1 MWVQLIQF
9 FTVRPVLEIAAVL
22 LFIIAS
28 IWAVGMLVLYVLKSA
43 GISKIGPIELTR
55 RTFRRKSIVKDNGE
69 IMIILKKHAEMI
81 NAVRDIKNNV
91 IHLQMRFVDSK
102 SIECRGIMQKVFLKL
117 IEDEHS
123 KAGCESNSIVQ
134 NDDYRMYRLCLRI
147 LTEDLRDF
155 YEECFNVNH
164 LADKTENEFRDYC
177 RVVGTEVVQKATDI
191 LNDLYQGEIISRPLL
206 YSANQRIIP
215 EMLDISTDILTHAR
229 DMAVKAKNDVAR
241 LESEFDSW
249 FQNQTET
256 V

>member
-28 IWAVGMLVLYVLKSA
+28 IWAVGMLVLYIMKSA
-43 GISKIGPIELTR
+43 GISKIGPIELTKK
-55 RTFRRKSIVKDNGE
+55 TLLRKSFMKNSND

-81 NAVRDIKNNV
+81 NTVRDIKLNV
-91 IHLQMRFVDSK
+91 IHLQMRYVDSK
-102 SIECRGIMQKVFLKL
+102 SIECRGIMQKLFLKL
-117 IEDEHS
+117 VEDEHS
-123 KAGCESNSIVQ
+123 KAGYESNSLVQ

-164 LADKTENEFRDYC
+164 LAEKTENEFRDYC
-177 RVVGTEVVQKATDI
+177 HVIGVEVIQKSTDI
-191 LNDLYQGEIISRPLL
+191 LNDLYQGKFVSRPLI
-206 YSANQRIIP
+206 YSANQKIIP
-215 EMLDISTDILTHAR
+215 DMMEISTDILTHAR
-229 DMAVKAKNDVAR
+229 EVAIKAKNDVAR

-249 FQNQTET
+249 FANYTET